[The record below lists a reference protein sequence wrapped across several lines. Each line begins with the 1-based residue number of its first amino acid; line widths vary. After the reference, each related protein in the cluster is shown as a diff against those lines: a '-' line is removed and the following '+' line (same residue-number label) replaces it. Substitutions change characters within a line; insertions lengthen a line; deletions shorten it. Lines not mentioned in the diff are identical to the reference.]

1 MDIYS
6 FFSGKIR
13 NLVRN
18 NLIEREQQLLSQSK
32 GIHWGDEIVGS
43 TIFFTGPWQA
53 RATIA

>member
-18 NLIEREQQLLSQSK
+18 NLIEREQQLFSQSK
-32 GIHWGDEIVGS
+32 GIHWGDEIV
-43 TIFFTGPWQA
+43 FFLMVRGKLEQLLLKN
-53 RATIA
+53 